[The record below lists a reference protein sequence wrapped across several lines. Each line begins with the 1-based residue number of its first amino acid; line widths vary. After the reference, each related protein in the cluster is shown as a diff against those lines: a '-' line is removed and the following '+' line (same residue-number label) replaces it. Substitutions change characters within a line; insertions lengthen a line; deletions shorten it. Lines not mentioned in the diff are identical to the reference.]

1 MRHQLLSFAM
11 AFACLWSASS
21 PAEAQVGTG
30 APKPAR
36 VVSMNLCTDQL
47 AILLADENQLISVS
61 RLAVD
66 PTLSVLSEQAK
77 AYQINYGGAEEI
89 YLLKP
94 DLVIAGTYTNQFT
107 VDLLRSLDIEVVQ
120 VSPIRSLDE
129 ISQQLRRIGQVLGQD
144 AKAAKLID
152 TFEHRLEAIRAK
164 QPERQPEAAVYYA
177 NGYTSGN
184 GRLVS
189 DLLKT
194 AGLENTASRLGLKG
208 TTKLPLELLVMEK
221 PELLVH
227 GSQFSDKPALAFE
240 LLAHPA
246 LQASVGENGR
256 TFIPDQYTI
265 CGLPFVS
272 KALDILSAAA
282 NAKSQERP

>member
-1 MRHQLLSFAM
+1 M
-11 AFACLWSASS
+11 
-21 PAEAQVGTG
+21 
-30 APKPAR
+30 
-36 VVSMNLCTDQL
+36 
-47 AILLADENQLISVS
+47 LLADEDQLISVS

-77 AYQINYGGAEEI
+77 TYQINYGGAEEI

-94 DLVIAGTYTNQFT
+94 DLVIAGTYTNQFS
-107 VDLLRSLDIEVVQ
+107 VDLLRSLDIEVAQ

-129 ISQQLRRIGQVLGQD
+129 ISQQLRRIGHVLGQD
-144 AKAAKLID
+144 AKADKLIEI
-152 TFEHRLEAIRAK
+152 FEKRLAAIRDK
-164 QPERQPEAAVYYA
+164 QPERKPEAAVYYA

-265 CGLPFVS
+265 CGLPFVT